1 MSTAKGSDRPA
12 KDGSTDVSIAFR
24 ILASTTSRRKRD
36 INVVM
41 PPNAKLPEAS
51 GHDEHEACA

>member
-1 MSTAKGSDRPA
+1 M
-12 KDGSTDVSIAFR
+12 DGSTDVSIAFR